1 MGTKG
6 VFNKQ
11 MKVCTV
17 YIASIQY
24 AVYSIYETQ
33 RILTLLS
40 SALSSATVVSAA
52 SNFHPSIHSSPTA
65 GTTTTTT
72 SSTNEKKNFYL
83 YTFRSNSIQDFPPR
97 PLFRHTHTC
106 SHEKES

>member
-1 MGTKG
+1 MQYT
-6 VFNKQ
+6 
-11 MKVCTV
+11 VCSMQYTV
-17 YIASIQY
+17 C
-24 AVYSIYETQ
+24 SIYETQ

-65 GTTTTTT
+65 GTTTT
-72 SSTNEKKNFYL
+72 STNEKKNFYL

-97 PLFRHTHTC
+97 PLFRHTHT
-106 SHEKES
+106 HMFTRKRIVVE